1 MSAPARVYLDYNA
14 TAPARPEAAE
24 AVARALQA
32 AGNPSS
38 VHAAGRAAR
47 ALLEEAREAVAALAR
62 ARAADVVFTSGGS
75 EANTLALRSAAQR
88 GGAGRLIV
96 GATEHASVAETAEAM
111 GLPVEVWPVDARGVA
126 DLDWL
131 SDRLKR
137 WSAADGRP
145 FVALMAANNET
156 GVIQPVAE
164 AAGLVHAAEGWLHV
178 DAVQAAGK
186 IDIGALPADTLAVS
200 AHKLGGPQGSGA
212 LIAGCQVELAR
223 QAFGGGQEQGRRGGT
238 ANLIGAAG
246 FGAAARA
253 SMALGD
259 PRQGAWRD
267 AAAERL
273 KAEAG
278 VTVLGEGAPRLANT
292 LSIACEG
299 FPSDLQVMAL
309 DLAGVMV
316 SGGAA
321 CSSGK
326 VKASH
331 VVLAM
336 GHEALAGS
344 ALRVSGGWGTS
355 EDDWIRFVEAWLEAH
370 ARRKS
375 RARQFVEA

>member
-1 MSAPARVYLDYNA
+1 MAQGRIYLDYNA
-14 TAPARPEAAE
+14 TAPVRPEAAE
-24 AVARALQA
+24 AVRRALEVG
-32 AGNPSS
+32 GNPSS

-47 ALLEEAREAVAALAR
+47 AILEEAREKVAALAKVR
-62 ARAADVVFTSGGS
+62 PQDLVLTSGGS
-75 EANTLALRSAAQR
+75 EANTLALRSAAER
-88 GGAGRLIV
+88 GGAERLIL
-96 GATEHASVAETAEAM
+96 GATEHASLLEAAEASR
-111 GLPVEVWPVDARGVA
+111 LPVELWPVDRRGVA

-131 SDRLKR
+131 ADRLSR
-137 WSAADGRP
+137 WAPVDGRP

-156 GVIQPVAE
+156 GVIQPVGE
-164 AAGLVHAAEGWLHV
+164 AAQLVHEAEGWLHV

-186 IDIGALPADTLAVS
+186 IDISGIAADTLAIS

-212 LIAGCQVELAR
+212 LIVTCDVALSR

-238 ANLIGAAG
+238 ANLSGAAG
-246 FGAAARA
+246 FGAAAEA
-253 SMALGD
+253 SMGLVD
-259 PRQGAWRD
+259 PRQRAWRD

-278 VTVLGEGAPRLANT
+278 AVVLGEGAPRLDNT

-299 FPSDLQVMAL
+299 FPSDLQVMGL

-316 SGGAA
+316 SAGSA

-331 VVLAM
+331 VITAM
-336 GHEALAGS
+336 GLKDLA
-344 ALRVSGGWGTS
+344 ACAIRVSGGWGTS
-355 EDDWIRFVEAWLEAH
+355 EADWTGFVEAWLEAH

-375 RARQFVEA
+375 RARSVVEA